1 MIIRDQ
7 AVYGYVA
14 EFDDADKILDAAKA
28 TYAAGYR
35 KIDAFTPFPIHGL
48 SEAVGFHRTWVP
60 LIVLCGGLFGCIGAF
75 LLCSVYDVYVYPMNI
90 AGRPHLAWPA
100 YIVPMFE
107 GTVLCASFSAVL
119 GMLALNGLPRPYHPL
134 FNVPQFELAS
144 RSRFFLV
151 IKAPDVQF
159 DLDRTREFLKSLNPL
174 SVALVPSAPPKRKV
188 TAADL
193 APPWTPGGGG
203 LPAAKSGPPEHSTVA
218 PPRNT

>member
-1 MIIRDQ
+1 MIRDQ

-14 EFDDADKILDAAKA
+14 EFDDTDKILGAAKA

-60 LIVLCGGLFGCIGAF
+60 LIVLCGGVFGCVGAF
-75 LLCSVYDVYVYPMNI
+75 VLCSVYDVYVYPMNI
-90 AGRPHLAWPA
+90 AGRPHLSWPA

-107 GTVLCASFSAVL
+107 GTVLCASFASML

-134 FNVPQFELAS
+134 FNVPQFALAS

-159 DLDRTREFLKSLNPL
+159 DLERTREFLKTLNPL

-193 APPWTPGGGG
+193 APPWTPGGGTNE
-203 LPAAKSGPPEHSTVA
+203 AALNAGAPQHRTVSPPE
-218 PPRNT
+218 NT